1 MTYHEI
7 KMAIVGMT
15 DAGQLSEL
23 SELIQSQKT
32 NLGKATLSVGDKV
45 WCVQKTKR
53 TAGIVTKINTKK
65 AVVDM
70 KGRSYNVPF
79 SMLTARF

>member
-7 KMAIVGMT
+7 RMAIVGMT
-15 DAGQLSEL
+15 DSKALSEL
-23 SELIQSQKT
+23 SDLIQVQKT
-32 NLGKATLSVGDKV
+32 SLGKASLSVGDKV
-45 WCVQKTKR
+45 WCIQKTKR
-53 TAGIVTKINTKK
+53 TAGVITKINTKK

-70 KGRSYNVPF
+70 KGRSYRVPF